1 MQIPGIVH
9 RSQLTQTLA
18 ERPELEPRL
27 KRALDSGALR
37 RVATWYVAE
46 DAPPDVV
53 AVLRQGMRPT
63 CADGAALHGLFVPPL
78 EGVHLFRP
86 RVLVLPPETRGVRL
100 DRIRRRSG
108 SVQRIGGAQPI
119 VLHGPQLRAWPGTD
133 PVPDLPLVLEHAGR
147 CLPTS
152 SAAVLFESAVHLGRL
167 TLAEARE
174 IVARLPHD
182 PRRSLSRIRADA
194 ESGTETAVRWWL
206 ESLGVRVYLHYPI
219 AGYPHNIGLIVSDD
233 GYGKNDYIETSR
245 PLVVVTAPGPGSGK
259 MAVCLSQLYH
269 EYKRG
274 VKAGY
279 AKFETFPIWN
289 LPLQHP
295 VNLAYEAATAD
306 LGDVNM
312 IDPFHLA
319 AYGETTVNYNRDVEI
334 FPVLSAMFEKI
345 MGECPYKSP
354 TDMGVNMAGNCIVDD
369 EAVCAAARQEILR
382 RYYTA
387 LCDRRRGQG
396 SDEIVFK
403 LELLMKQAEV
413 TEDLRPVIAAANAR
427 AEETGEPAAA
437 IQLPDGTIVTGK
449 TGTLMGASSAALLN
463 ALKALAGIDKSVHL
477 IARAAI
483 EPIQSVKV
491 HHLGSHNPRLHSDE
505 ILIALAISAATDPQ
519 AARALDA
526 LSQLRD
532 CEAHSS
538 VILSA
543 ADSGIYSRLG
553 LRLTCS
559 PQYQTNQLFH
569 K

>member
-206 ESLGVRVYLHYPI
+206 ESLGVTVWAQVPF
-219 AGYPHNIGLIVSDD
+219 
-233 GYGKNDYIETSR
+233 
-245 PLVVVTAPGPGSGK
+245 PG
-259 MAVCLSQLYH
+259 
-269 EYKRG
+269 G
-274 VKAGY
+274 VR
-279 AKFETFPIWN
+279 
-289 LPLQHP
+289 QR
-295 VNLAYEAATAD
+295 AD
-306 LGDVNM
+306 LLVGRSWVIECDSRAHHD
-312 IDPFHLA
+312 DPRSYAEDRARDLFLRSRGF
-319 AYGETTVNYNRDVEI
+319 YVTRLTWEQVFLQWSTT
-334 FPVLSAMFEKI
+334 
-345 MGECPYKSP
+345 
-354 TDMGVNMAGNCIVDD
+354 
-369 EAVCAAARQEILR
+369 EALLRTILR
-382 RYYTA
+382 RGEH
-387 LCDRRRGQG
+387 RR
-396 SDEIVFK
+396 
-403 LELLMKQAEV
+403 A
-413 TEDLRPVIAAANAR
+413 P
-427 AEETGEPAAA
+427 
-437 IQLPDGTIVTGK
+437 
-449 TGTLMGASSAALLN
+449 
-463 ALKALAGIDKSVHL
+463 KA
-477 IARAAI
+477 
-483 EPIQSVKV
+483 
-491 HHLGSHNPRLHSDE
+491 
-505 ILIALAISAATDPQ
+505 
-519 AARALDA
+519 
-526 LSQLRD
+526 
-532 CEAHSS
+532 
-538 VILSA
+538 
-543 ADSGIYSRLG
+543 
-553 LRLTCS
+553 
-559 PQYQTNQLFH
+559 
-569 K
+569 